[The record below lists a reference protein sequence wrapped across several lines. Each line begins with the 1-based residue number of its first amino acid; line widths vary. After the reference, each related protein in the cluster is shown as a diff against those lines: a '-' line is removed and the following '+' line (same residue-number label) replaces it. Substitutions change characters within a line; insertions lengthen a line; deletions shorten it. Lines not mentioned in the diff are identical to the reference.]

1 MSPTPAVPA
10 MASRISATKWPTPER
25 GPTSGVTSRATW
37 SVASDPIAPVLQA
50 VPQRL
55 LEGDGRFP
63 TGTLLELGRVAHQQL
78 DVGRPHALGHGPHLD
93 VDLGHRQEHVEHAPD
108 RQGL

>member
-1 MSPTPAVPA
+1 

-37 SVASDPIAPVLQA
+37 SVASDPIAPVLQT

-55 LEGDGRFP
+55 LEGDDRLPAGA
-63 TGTLLELGRVAHQQL
+63 LLELGRVAHQQF
-78 DVGRPHALGHGPHLD
+78 DVGRAHALGHGPHLD
-93 VDLGHRQEHVEHAPD
+93 AHLAHREEQVEHLPD
-108 RQGL
+108 RH